1 MLLFF
6 FFQKI
11 VLTSS
16 FRNAI
21 LKLQILS
28 PGKFTL
34 DILNFHSAQK
44 QTSAANKR
52 LSKKNPWHTKRIS
65 VRQQY
70 MKDFFYLFLKSWK
83 KEHLSWVCSM
93 NKRNSVRF
101 SSFHLPPMQM
111 ASMFLYRTS
120 LLVCIIQMHY
130 GFQNWTLG
138 PPNTIHKKASRPV
151 IQGRLPNAFC
161 RKPIWKRK

>member
-1 MLLFF
+1 MFLFGKKASEDEKYF
-6 FFQKI
+6 LEPRAELRSWLKI

-65 VRQQY
+65 VRRQY
-70 MKDFFYLFLKSWK
+70 MKDFFLLFLKSWK
-83 KEHLSWVCSM
+83 KGTFELSVFHEQKKQC
-93 NKRNSVRF
+93 KIFLF
-101 SSFHLPPMQM
+101 SFASYANGLYVLIQDKPPG
-111 ASMFLYRTS
+111 LY
-120 LLVCIIQMHY
+120 
-130 GFQNWTLG
+130 
-138 PPNTIHKKASRPV
+138 NT
-151 IQGRLPNAFC
+151 NALWIPELDF
-161 RKPIWKRK
+161 RATKYNT